1 LSVHVV
7 HEPGTSV
14 VKLWQQICAR
24 PLARELLA
32 SVMLLA

>member
-24 PLARELLA
+24 TLAT
-32 SVMLLA
+32 